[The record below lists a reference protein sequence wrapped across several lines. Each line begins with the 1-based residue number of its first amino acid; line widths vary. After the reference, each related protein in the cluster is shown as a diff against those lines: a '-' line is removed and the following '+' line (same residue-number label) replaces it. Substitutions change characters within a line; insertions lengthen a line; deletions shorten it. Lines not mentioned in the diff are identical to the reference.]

1 MKHTQVFHKIL
12 SHQEPNPI
20 TSKMENRPPIIVVVP
35 DREDAF
41 SESNVRSSE
50 FFVSP
55 LPQPRTQPASP
66 PNDGESKRD
75 ISSKDDTASVETES
89 VASDIDSSFD
99 GSVISSMEESVEE
112 EEEDESRE
120 FELELKKLKLLRQQQ
135 AQQHLINPQATHPCA
150 PNPFAQHHGVPRQ
163 DSFRHPQLQAQLHP
177 AQEKKLRGMAM
188 QEQAEMIQ
196 EIHSML
202 SLLIDDQ
209 PPSQTSGSS
218 SNSSMKKSRSRN
230 ATQSKRDIA
239 ILAKDKLSKFEN
251 DVQSLRQAESYD
263 ARDSSM
269 SSYSFKAI
277 SAPPLWLE
285 SDRKGKDEM
294 VVSKRLVKPDD
305 ISSKLLDRHTTHAPQ
320 RASKPQRSKSGKIH
334 AQSLHENFSSSFN
347 LEKSPHVQKAM
358 RQSSHSRSTPVTP
371 SMHERF
377 SGSYSSFASF
387 DYEQSPQVQKALRM
401 SSHRRKMPVVPN
413 MHDRFSQS
421 LNLERSSMVPKN
433 TTRRHSLQVPTLTVD
448 ERFSEHFELE
458 LEPDD
463 EEQSVEAMPEPTKS
477 PEPQKASVLS
487 SLASRFTKS
496 PVIQKALKL
505 SSNNRTPRRT
515 RKGTKSTRSST
526 PMSNTSSQTL
536 NKRSKKR
543 AKSGKGSKDVSGRRQ
558 PKPTE
563 EQERPKR
570 TVTPESSRH
579 SRLMVASPGMDK
591 SMIGE
596 KLHKQ
601 IHKTQPDLA
610 GRITDVLMNY
620 NNAEE
625 LMHMLEGPEE
635 DMTERIVEVLEVLQ
649 GRGSSRPKQTIKA

>member
-1 MKHTQVFHKIL
+1 
-12 SHQEPNPI
+12 
-20 TSKMENRPPIIVVVP
+20 MESRPPIIVMVP

-55 LPQPRTQPASP
+55 LPQPKTQPASP

-75 ISSKDDTASVETES
+75 KDDTASVETES

-99 GSVISSMEESVEE
+99 GSSLSGDSMEESVEE
-112 EEEDESRE
+112 EEEEKDESRE

-135 AQQHLINPQATHPCA
+135 AQQHLKNPHATHPCA
-150 PNPFAQHHGVPRQ
+150 ANPFAQHHGIPRQ
-163 DSFRHPQLQAQLHP
+163 ESFRHPQLQAQLHP

-202 SLLIDDQ
+202 SLLIDDH

-263 ARDSSM
+263 PRDSSM
-269 SSYSFKAI
+269 NSSFNAI

-285 SDRKGKDEM
+285 SDRRSKDEM
-294 VVSKRLVKPDD
+294 VVSKRLVQPDD
-305 ISSKLLDRHTTHAPQ
+305 ISSKLLLGRHTTHAPH
-320 RASKPQRSKSGKIH
+320 RPSKPQRSKSGKIH

-347 LEKSPHVQKAM
+347 FEKSPHVQKAI
-358 RQSSHSRSTPVTP
+358 RQSSHSRSTPMTP

-387 DYEQSPQVQKALRM
+387 DYEKSPQVQKALRM
-401 SSHRRKMPVVPN
+401 SSHRRKMPVVPT

-421 LNLERSSMVPKN
+421 LNLERASMVPKN
-433 TTRRHSLQVPTLTVD
+433 NRRRHSLQVPPLTVD

-463 EEQSVEAMPEPTKS
+463 EEESAEAMPEPTKS

-505 SSNNRTPRRT
+505 STHNRTPRRS
-515 RKGTKSTRSST
+515 RKGMKSTRSST

-543 AKSGKGSKDVSGRRQ
+543 AKSGKGSKDVSSRRQ

-563 EQERPKR
+563 EQEKPKR
-570 TVTPESSRH
+570 SVTPESSRH
-579 SRLMVASPGMDK
+579 SRKMAASPGMDK

-596 KLHKQ
+596 ELHKQ

-625 LMHMLEGPEE
+625 LVHMLEGPEE

-649 GRGSSRPKQTIKA
+649 GRGPSRPKQTVKA